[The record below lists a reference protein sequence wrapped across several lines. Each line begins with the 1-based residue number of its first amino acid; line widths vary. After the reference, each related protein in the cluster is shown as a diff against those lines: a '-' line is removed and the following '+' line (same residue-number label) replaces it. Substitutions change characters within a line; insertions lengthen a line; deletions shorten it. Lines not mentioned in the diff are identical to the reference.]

1 MNNPTKFPNHS
12 VRRTNTETLSSSNK
26 YRNIEHMFCDHHSAY
41 TWQLKNC
48 KRTVLYIFLQ
58 LEGTL
63 KRFATQFTEG
73 RQDRRNVNACYIKKT
88 KVSNRF
94 GFFLF
99 FSVTA
104 PGYWGW
110 AVQIKVAYIQIS
122 AIWSW
127 DLWKSFIATN
137 CFPANKWHKIDMI
150 SWPEH

>member
-1 MNNPTKFPNHS
+1 MEWITQQNFPITQFVEQIQKH
-12 VRRTNTETLSSSNK
+12 RTHVLWSPFCLHLAVKKLQKNRFVHLSTAG
-26 YRNIEHMFCDHHSAY
+26 RH
-41 TWQLKNC
+41 
-48 KRTVLYIFLQ
+48 
-58 LEGTL
+58 L
-63 KRFATQFTEG
+63 KRFATQFTAG

-137 CFPANKWHKIDMI
+137 CFPAWFREEKEHILWQMFMI
-150 SWPEH
+150 GCD

>member
-1 MNNPTKFPNHS
+1 MEWITQQNFP
-12 VRRTNTETLSSSNK
+12 
-26 YRNIEHMFCDHHSAY
+26 I
-41 TWQLKNC
+41 
-48 KRTVLYIFLQ
+48 
-58 LEGTL
+58 
-63 KRFATQFTEG
+63 TQFVEQIQKHRTHVLWSPFCLHLAVKKLQKNSFVHLSTAGRHLKEICNPIYSRKTWTTECECMLNQ
-73 RQDRRNVNACYIKKT
+73 RT
-88 KVSNRF
+88 KVSKRYE
-94 GFFLF
+94 FFF

-110 AVQIKVAYIQIS
+110 AVQIKVAYIPIS